1 MEKINVITL
10 CSGYDSQCM
19 ALERIKKDFGL
30 DYDLVAWSEIDKY
43 ACQAHDA
50 VFPEFKGRNL
60 GDMTAIDWSRIKKS
74 IDLLVYSTPCQSIS
88 SAGLQHGFKEGSGT
102 RSSII
107 WSTLNAIDVLK
118 PKYLLLENVKAMV
131 SKKFLPDFY
140 SWLDALELRGYKNYW
155 KVLNAKNYGIPQNR
169 ERVFVVSI
177 QGDER
182 YEFPN
187 PFELRLRLKDVLETN
202 VDEKYYLSK
211 KMIDTFYQRNK
222 RNEDKGNGFRFTPT
236 DGNVVASSVT
246 SNAGSRDCDN
256 YVKVLGNTNPSG
268 CGMNGNVFD
277 SEGISPTLTTNKGE
291 GPKIKEPL
299 SCTIRGRYPKNP
311 SDRTPGIQT
320 EQRIEVGCSV
330 ANCITT
336 VQKDSLVMVPET
348 IKGISVHPYSRKLE
362 FKGEKSIKEVSPTI
376 RASDFKCPH
385 CVWYEPN
392 VLTSKRTEYGK
403 KVRKAYESGEIQ
415 ESRHNMTEMTPRE
428 DGISNTIT
436 TVQKDNLLVEPKI
449 IQVCNI
455 LQEKGFSN
463 PQRGRVYSAGGI
475 SPTINTFQGG
485 GQEIKIVTYTRDK
498 EGKVVDRRLVDVA
511 NTIHTGTGSG
521 GNTDSF
527 VAGPILRIRQ
537 ATKQGYID
545 IKPGSIFDASYP
557 DSKTRRGR
565 VQGEGKLCPTLTAQ
579 GEPPCYYEGKED
591 RLDAG
596 TLSGIC
602 KGIEWKGKKLN
613 EGDGLYTGTSE
624 EFFRGGLKGISRT
637 IKAGTSDA
645 GVVQD
650 YRIRKLTEREC
661 FRLMGVTDADIDK
674 IQSSG
679 ISKTQQYKM
688 AGNSI
693 VVDVLYHIFRKM
705 FIDKTT
711 IQLTLF

>member
-19 ALERIKKDFGL
+19 ALQRIKKDFGL
-30 DYDLVAWSEIDKY
+30 DYDLIAWSEIDKY
-43 ACQAHDA
+43 ACQAHEA
-50 VFPEFKGRNL
+50 CFPQFKGRNL
-60 GDMTAIDWSRIKKS
+60 GDMTAIDWSQIKQK

-131 SKKFLPDFY
+131 SKKFLPDFK

-155 KVLNAKNYGIPQNR
+155 KVLNAKDYGVPQNR

-177 QGDER
+177 LGDER
-182 YEFPN
+182 YEFPK
-187 PFELRLRLKDVLETN
+187 PFELKLRLKDILETN
-202 VDEKYYLSK
+202 VDEKYFLS
-211 KMIDTFYQRNK
+211 RNAVVRLM
-222 RNEDKGNGFRFTPT
+222 RNMNKEDITVDANGVGKTLLANCFKVQTL
-236 DGNVVASSVT
+236 
-246 SNAGSRDCDN
+246 DN
-256 YVKVLGNTNPSG
+256 YIKVLGNTNPSG

-277 SEGISPTLTTNKGE
+277 PSGISPTLTTNKGE

-299 SCTIRGRYPKNP
+299 SCAMRGRNPENP
-311 SDRTPGIQT
+311 SDRTFGIPT
-320 EQRIEVGCSV
+320 EQRIEVGGQV

-336 VQKDSLVMVPET
+336 VQKDSLFMVPET
-348 IKGISVHPYSRKLE
+348 IKGISVHPISRKLE
-362 FKGEKSIKEVSPTI
+362 FKGDKSIKEVSPTI
-376 RASDFKCPH
+376 RASDYKCPH
-385 CVWYEPN
+385 CVWYN
-392 VLTSKRTEYGK
+392 VLTPKRTEYGK

-415 ESRHNMTEMTPRE
+415 ESRHNMTEMQPRE

-455 LQEKGFSN
+455 LEEKGFSN
-463 PQRGRVYSAGGI
+463 PQRGRVYSAEGI

-485 GQEIKIVTYTRDK
+485 GKEIKILHK
-498 EGKVVDRRLVDVA
+498 PAIKKGKVVNRRLVDVA
-511 NTIHTGTGSG
+511 NTIHTSTGSG

-527 VAGPILRIRQ
+527 VAEPILRIRQ
-537 ATKQGYID
+537 ATKQGYVD

-557 DSKTRRGR
+557 ESKTRRGR
-565 VQGEGKLCPTLTAQ
+565 VQGEGKICPTLTSQ
-579 GEPPCYYEGKED
+579 GEPPCYYEGKEVIED
-591 RLDAG
+591 DAG
-596 TLSGIC
+596 ALSGTC
-602 KGIEWKGKKLN
+602 KEIEWRGKNLN
-613 EGDGLYTGTSE
+613 DGDGLYTGTSE
-624 EFFRGGLKGISRT
+624 GFFRGGLKGISRT
-637 IKAGTSDA
+637 IKAGTGDA
-645 GVVQD
+645 GVVEN
-650 YRIRKLTEREC
+650 YHLRKLTEREC

-674 IQSSG
+674 IKSAG
-679 ISKTQQYKM
+679 ISRTQQYRM

-693 VVDVLYHIFRKM
+693 VVDVLYHIFRNM

>member
-1 MEKINVITL
+1 MDKINVITL

-19 ALERIKKDFGL
+19 ALERIKEDFGL
-30 DYDLVAWSEIDKY
+30 DYDLIAWSEIDKY

-50 VFPEFKGRNL
+50 VFPQSRGRNL
-60 GDMTAIDWSRIKKS
+60 GDMTAIDWSQIKQKV
-74 IDLLVYSTPCQSIS
+74 DLLVYSTPRQSIS

-155 KVLNAKNYGIPQNR
+155 QVLNAKSYGVPQNR

-177 QGDER
+177 LGDEP
-182 YEFPN
+182 YEFPK
-187 PFELRLRLKDVLETN
+187 PFELKKRLKDVLESN
-202 VDEKYYLSK
+202 VDEKYYLSRDAVVRLK
-211 KMIDTFYQRNK
+211 KNMNKDDITTDT
-222 RNEDKGNGFRFTPT
+222 NGVGKTLLANCFKIQTF
-236 DGNVVASSVT
+236 
-246 SNAGSRDCDN
+246 DN
-256 YVKVLGNTNPSG
+256 YIKVLGNTNPSG
-268 CGMNGNVFD
+268 NGMNGNVFD
-277 SEGISPTLTTNKGE
+277 TDGISPTLTTNKGE

-299 SCTIRGRYPKNP
+299 SYAMRGREPKNP
-311 SDRTPGIQT
+311 SGRTSGTPT
-320 EQRIEVGCSV
+320 EQRIEVGGQV

-579 GEPPCYYEGKED
+579 GEPPCYYEGKEVID
-591 RLDAG
+591 DNAG
-596 TLSGIC
+596 TLSGLC
-602 KGIEWKGKKLN
+602 KGIELKGKKLN
-613 EGDGLYTGTSE
+613 DGDGLYLGTSE

-637 IKAGTSDA
+637 IKAGNSDA

-650 YRIRKLTEREC
+650 YRIRKLTPKEC
-661 FRLMGVTDADIDK
+661 FRLMGVTDEDIDK
-674 IQSSG
+674 IQSAG

-705 FIDKTT
+705 FIDKAT